1 MSREKIVSIA
11 SAEIDYKESAG
22 NRTKYG
28 KWFGMDG
35 HAWCGQFVSWV
46 FDQAGLNLGIIDFY
60 KGFASCNFAVTNV
73 HKWGRIVTQ
82 PLPGDVVF
90 YDWQGDGRFDH
101 TGIFVKDLG
110 KGYFEAIEGNT
121 SFKNNSNGGEV
132 MRRADRKYKTAIFV
146 RPKVL

>member
-1 MSREKIVSIA
+1 MRDKIIEIA
-11 SAEIDYKESAG
+11 SGEIGYTETPVNK
-22 NRTKYG
+22 TKYG
-28 KWFGMDG
+28 EWFGLNG
-35 HAWCGQFVSWV
+35 KAWCGVFVSWV
-46 FDQAGLNLGIIDFY
+46 FDQAGINLGKIDY
-60 KGFASCNFAVTNV
+60 IMGFAGCQYATRNIK
-73 HKWGRIVTQ
+73 KWGQQVTIPQ
-82 PLPGDVVF
+82 PGDVVF